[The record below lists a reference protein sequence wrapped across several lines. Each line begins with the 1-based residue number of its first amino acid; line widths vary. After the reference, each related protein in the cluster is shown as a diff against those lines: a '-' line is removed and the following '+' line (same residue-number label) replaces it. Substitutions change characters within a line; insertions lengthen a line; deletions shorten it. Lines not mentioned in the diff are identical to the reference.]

1 MRQTI
6 YITIDHIVVASNRSY
21 EQMKAFLE
29 ARLGVAVAGYQPR
42 CPVVFY
48 GYTPVSQEPG
58 P

>member
-6 YITIDHIVVASNRSY
+6 CITIVVASNGSY

-29 ARLGVAVAGYQPR
+29 ARLGAARAGYQPR

>member
-6 YITIDHIVVASNRSY
+6 YIIIVEASNGSY

-29 ARLGVAVAGYQPR
+29 ARLGVVGAGYQPR
-42 CPVVFY
+42 FRVVFF

>member
-6 YITIDHIVVASNRSY
+6 CITIVVASNGSY

-42 CPVVFY
+42 YPVLFY
-48 GYTPVSQEPG
+48 GYTQVSQEQG